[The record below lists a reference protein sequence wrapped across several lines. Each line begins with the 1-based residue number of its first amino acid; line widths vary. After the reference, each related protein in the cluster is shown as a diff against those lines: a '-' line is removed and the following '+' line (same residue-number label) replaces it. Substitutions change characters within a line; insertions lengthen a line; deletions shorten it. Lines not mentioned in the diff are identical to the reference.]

1 MMPIKKILLACV
13 GMCIVGGALFAF
25 LFIRAGWLSN
35 PDAGAS
41 VTVEIK
47 KDMTAAQLRELL
59 QSKGLVSPLLY
70 RLYVR
75 FDQTAAHPKAGVYQ
89 IRKGESYQAI
99 ARTLASGP
107 DRVERSLRL
116 VEGKTLDE
124 NGEALQSSG
133 VDAGA
138 YWRLV
143 GRSKDA
149 VPFDR
154 TLIDEFSFLSKV
166 PSDASLEG
174 YLFPDTYRVWEDTLP
189 KGLVEKQLQE
199 FNDQIIKRNPD
210 AESLTGMTWHQII
223 TLASVVEG
231 EVRTPDVRKT
241 VAGIFLNR
249 LKLGMA
255 LQSDAT
261 LNYVMSERNDR
272 PTAKDL
278 AIQSPYNTYDHPGLP
293 PGPVGNPSLS
303 AIDAVLHPAKT
314 DYLYFL
320 TDQKGDIYY
329 AKTYD
334 EHLRNKEK
342 VYGR

>member
-1 MMPIKKILLACV
+1 MIKKLLLAFIGLSIV
-13 GMCIVGGALFAF
+13 FGMIVGF
-25 LFIRAGWLSN
+25 LFVRSAWLSK
-35 PDAGAS
+35 PEAGAPM
-41 VTVEIK
+41 TIEIK
-47 KDMTAAQLRELL
+47 KDMTATQLRAMLNKNNL
-59 QSKGLVSPLLY
+59 ASPFFY
-70 RLYVR
+70 RVYAL
-75 FDQTAAHPKAGVYQ
+75 FDQTATHPKMGIYQ

-99 ARTLASGP
+99 AKILATGPVRT
-107 DRVERSLRL
+107 ERSLRL
-116 VEGKTLDE
+116 VEGKTIDE
-124 NGEALQSSG
+124 NGSALQSSG
-133 VDAGA
+133 VNADA

-143 GRSKDA
+143 GRSKNQ

-154 TLIDEFSFLSKV
+154 SLIDDFSFLSKL
-166 PSDASLEG
+166 PMGTSLEG
-174 YLFPDTYRVWEDTLP
+174 YLFPDTYRVWEDELP

-199 FNDQIIKRNPD
+199 FYEKIVKPNPD
-210 AESLTGMTWHQII
+210 AEKMTGMTWHEII

-231 EVRTPDVRKT
+231 EVRTPEVRKM

-249 LKLGMA
+249 LKIGMA

-261 LNYVMSERNDR
+261 LNYVMTERNDR

-293 PGPVGNPSLS
+293 PGPVGNPSFS
-303 AIDAVLHPAKT
+303 AIDAVLHPTET

-334 EHLRNKEK
+334 EHLKNKYK
-342 VYGR
+342 VYGK

>member
-1 MMPIKKILLACV
+1 MTSVKRMLFACLGCV
-13 GMCIVGGALFAF
+13 IVGSCLLGFAF
-25 LFIRAGWLSN
+25 MRAAWWSK
-35 PDAGAS
+35 PDAGAP
-41 VTVEIK
+41 VTIEVK
-47 KDMTAAQLRELL
+47 QDMTAAALRAELKE
-59 QSKGLVSPLLY
+59 KGLASPLLY
-70 RLYVR
+70 RMYAM
-75 FDQTAAHPKAGVYQ
+75 FDNRVAHPEVGFYEIRRGEPYQ
-89 IRKGESYQAI
+89 SIAKILSTGPIR
-99 ARTLASGP
+99 T
-107 DRVERSLRL
+107 ERSLRL
-116 VEGKTLDE
+116 IEGKTIDE
-124 NGEALQSSG
+124 NGEALRSSG
-133 VDAGA
+133 VDADA

-143 GRSKDA
+143 GRSKNA

-154 TLIDEFSFLSKV
+154 TLIDTFSFLSSV
-166 PSDASLEG
+166 PTDASLEG
-174 YLFPDTYRVWEDTLP
+174 YLFPDTYRVWEDELP

-199 FNDQIIKRNPD
+199 FYDSIVKPNPD
-210 AESLTGMTWHQII
+210 AESSTGMTWHQIV

-231 EVRTPDVRKT
+231 EVRKPETRKI

-249 LKLGMA
+249 LKIGMA

-261 LNYVMSERNDR
+261 LNYVMTERNDR

-303 AIDAVLHPAKT
+303 SIEAVLHPTET

-320 TDQKGDIYY
+320 TDQEGGIYY

-334 EHLRNKEK
+334 EHLKNKYQ